1 MLPKKSHKNDQNKKI
16 YFFVMSLGVI
26 LVLCLICLFC
36 YTNMF
41 QVEYINGK
49 YGKTNYWGLLFQIT
63 LYWFI
68 LKTLHDLFKKQKQE
82 EKFFLPSW
90 SRLSPLSAVFNH
102 QLSNNPKIRVQQE
115 KLIKQKKIFK

>member
-1 MLPKKSHKNDQNKKI
+1 
-16 YFFVMSLGVI
+16 
-26 LVLCLICLFC
+26 
-36 YTNMF
+36 MF

-115 KLIKQKKIFK
+115 KLIKQKKYSNSKTYNGNYNNFLLCYTLNC